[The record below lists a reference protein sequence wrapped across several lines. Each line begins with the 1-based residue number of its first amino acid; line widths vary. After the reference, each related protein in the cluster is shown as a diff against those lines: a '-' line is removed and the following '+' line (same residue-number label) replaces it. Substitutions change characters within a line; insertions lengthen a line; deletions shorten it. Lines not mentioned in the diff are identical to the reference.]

1 MRPPLLPDADLDAA
15 LRTLDGWHRAGT
27 AITRT
32 VEFPGF
38 PDAIA
43 FVTRL
48 AFAAEAL
55 DHHPDLDI
63 RYAKVTVTLS
73 THSAGGVTA
82 LDVQLA
88 TTVNALVP

>member
-1 MRPPLLPDADLDAA
+1 MRPALLPAADLDAA
-15 LRTLDGWHRAGT
+15 LATLDGWRREGAS
-27 AITRT
+27 ITRT

-48 AFAAEAL
+48 GFAAEAL

>member
-1 MRPPLLPDADLDAA
+1 MRPTLLTDTDLDAA
-15 LRTLDGWHRAGT
+15 LRTLDGWRRVGA

-32 VEFPGF
+32 VEFHSF
-38 PDAIA
+38 PDAIS

-88 TTVNALVP
+88 TTVNALVL